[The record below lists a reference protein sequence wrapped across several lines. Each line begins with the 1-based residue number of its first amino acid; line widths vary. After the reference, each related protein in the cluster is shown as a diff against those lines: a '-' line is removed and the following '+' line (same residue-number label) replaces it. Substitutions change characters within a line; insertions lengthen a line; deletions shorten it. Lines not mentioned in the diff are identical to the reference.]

1 MRSKRHDSKSGC
13 AVEATLSV
21 IGGIWKPLIL
31 LHLFGGKLRFMELT
45 RRIPNA
51 TQRMLTLQLREL
63 EHDGVL
69 LRHVHPQVPP
79 KVEYELT
86 AFGRSLAPV
95 LLTLREWGVTYL
107 RSRGI
112 EPNPIPDC
120 MARPTATRATGATRK
135 AAA

>member
-1 MRSKRHDSKSGC
+1 
-13 AVEATLSV
+13 VEATLSV

-63 EHDGVL
+63 EDDGVL

-120 MARPTATRATGATRK
+120 MARPAATRASSATRK
-135 AAA
+135 AVA

>member
-1 MRSKRHDSKSGC
+1 M
-13 AVEATLSV
+13 EATLSV
-21 IGGIWKPLIL
+21 IGGLWKPLIL
-31 LHLFGGKLRFMELT
+31 LHLMSGTLRFMELT

-63 EHDGVL
+63 EDDGVL

-120 MARPTATRATGATRK
+120 MARPAGTRASANKRTTTG
-135 AAA
+135 